1 MSPDCARRRLARDHR
16 VANRNRHRSWRSV
29 SLSSRMCLWTP
40 SHIYARKRLASPPTK
55 LPTFF
60 FGIVIT
66 RIWVDPKHDIDLVA
80 RHFPPLAQRP
90 DKVALAR
97 PVSGLQAVMEC
108 GRTVCQTANN
118 QLQFPVQGCRLRQ
131 GLALLLQAG

>member
-60 FGIVIT
+60 FGIVLT
-66 RIWVDPKHDIDLVA
+66 RIWVDPKHNVHLVA
-80 RHFPPLAQRP
+80 RDFHPLDQRP
-90 DKVALAR
+90 KEVPFAH
-97 PVSGLQAVMEC
+97 PIGGLQSVVEF
-108 GRTVCQTANN
+108 GGTVLQPANN
-118 QLQFPVQGCRLRQ
+118 QLQCALQGGLIRQ
-131 GLALLLQAG
+131 RLALLLP